1 MVCLNFL
8 GFSKK
13 QINNFKFLIRRLF
26 QIASYHCSLIKN
38 RCIFLNNNLQLVIM
52 GQEKYVFVY
61 IYICWSEDELKFIL
75 IIVEM
80 TNISFLFWN
89 VFVIFLDK

>member
-1 MVCLNFL
+1 M
-8 GFSKK
+8 
-13 QINNFKFLIRRLF
+13 
-26 QIASYHCSLIKN
+26 
-38 RCIFLNNNLQLVIM
+38 NNNLQLVIM
-52 GQEKYVFVY
+52 GQEKYVYVY
-61 IYICWSEDELKFIL
+61 IYICWSEDGLKFIL